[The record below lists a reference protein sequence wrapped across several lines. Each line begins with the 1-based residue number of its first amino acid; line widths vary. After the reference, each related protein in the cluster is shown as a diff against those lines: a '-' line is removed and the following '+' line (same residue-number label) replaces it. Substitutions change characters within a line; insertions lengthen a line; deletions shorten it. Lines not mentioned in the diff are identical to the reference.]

1 MKKKIVIIKNNLF
14 SEFFLGANSKI
25 LVIEDNE
32 ASIHLIHAHLKRAG
46 YRTVVSKTGFG
57 GLSAARDAK
66 PDLIVLDIM
75 LPDMGGHKICRMI
88 KFDKK
93 LNHIPVIVWTSRD
106 TDQDAE
112 TAKQCGADAFVVKTT
127 RIEVLMDVIKKLL
140 EKTEK
145 KPEEETAPPQE

>member
-1 MKKKIVIIKNNLF
+1 LVSSK
-14 SEFFLGANSKI
+14 KI

-32 ASIHLIHAHLKRAG
+32 TSLRLIQAYLQKNG
-46 YRTVVSKTGFG
+46 FSVVVAKNGMS
-57 GLSAARDAK
+57 GLDSARIEK

-75 LPDMGGHKICRMI
+75 LPDLGGHKVCRMI

-93 LNHIPVIVWTSRD
+93 LNHIPVVVWTSRD

-127 RIEVLMDVIKKLL
+127 RIEVLMDVINHLL
-140 EKTEK
+140 AKTAV
-145 KPEEETAPPQE
+145 EEARGIN

>member
-1 MKKKIVIIKNNLF
+1 MKKKMVIIKSHPF
-14 SEFFLGANSKI
+14 YGVFLGTNKKI

-32 ASIHLIHAHLKRAG
+32 ASIHLIQAHLHKAG
-46 YRTVVSKTGFG
+46 YQTVVAKTGFG

-66 PDLIVLDIM
+66 PDLIVLDIL

-93 LNHIPVIVWTSRD
+93 LNHIPVVVWTSRD

-127 RIEVLMDVIKKLL
+127 RIEVLLDVIRKLL
-140 EKTEK
+140 EKTTEK
-145 KPEEETAPPQE
+145 AAQETT

>member
-1 MKKKIVIIKNNLF
+1 MESSK
-14 SEFFLGANSKI
+14 KI

-32 ASIHLIHAHLKRAG
+32 ASLRLIQSYLKKSG
-46 YRTVVSKTGFG
+46 FSIVVAKNGMS
-57 GLSAARDAK
+57 GLNAARIEK

-75 LPDMGGHKICRMI
+75 LPDLGGHKVCRMI

-93 LNHIPVIVWTSRD
+93 LNHIPVVVWTSRD

-127 RIEVLMDVIKKLL
+127 RIEVLMDVIGHLL
-140 EKTEK
+140 AKTSVD
-145 KPEEETAPPQE
+145 ETKGVE

>member
-1 MKKKIVIIKNNLF
+1 MVSSK
-14 SEFFLGANSKI
+14 KI

-32 ASIHLIHAHLKRAG
+32 TSLRLIQAYLQKNG
-46 YRTVVSKTGFG
+46 FSVVVAKNGMS
-57 GLSAARDAK
+57 GLDSARIEK

-75 LPDMGGHKICRMI
+75 LPDLGGHKVCRMI

-93 LNHIPVIVWTSRD
+93 LNHIPVVVWTSRD

-127 RIEVLMDVIKKLL
+127 RIEVLMDVINHLL
-140 EKTEK
+140 AKTAV
-145 KPEEETAPPQE
+145 EEARGIN